1 MLESRS
7 EQGTLSLRNKALLK
21 RNMNRNHSNNVRAGY
36 VAVNE
41 QYLHKTGLRGRKT
54 YAFWTLIM
62 LLFFMAIGNLM
73 LTFIILGVLR
83 LGQGMESLELV
94 PEASLI
100 KFFGETDL
108 DRIYKKD
115 GKLESFGDAPLEL
128 TGNNGSVVVKLVD
141 TGEASQPQIVSN
153 QEGTSVQGVKSFD
166 VHDPST
172 GQTIFSTDFPN
183 FGLPQGVEKLD
194 IKLARTHRIASPI
207 NEELTLSA
215 ETYVRMKGTEG
226 THMDG
231 QEILWKA
238 DQDIFLK
245 SVNGSI
251 ILDAPKG
258 IFLDVK
264 NMPIATS
271 ESNKPGRP
279 ITLQYKLCV
288 CIPNGKVFRVPVV
301 QGLSHKNSGCNYY
314 SPEID
319 PCI

>member
-1 MLESRS
+1 MSESLS
-7 EQGTLSLRNKALLK
+7 DQGTLSLRNKALIK
-21 RNMNRNHSNNVRAGY
+21 RSMNRNHSNNMRAGY

-62 LLFFMAIGNLM
+62 LLFFMAFGNLM

-100 KFFGETDL
+100 KFFGATDL
-108 DRIYKKD
+108 DRIYKRD
-115 GKLESFGDAPLEL
+115 GKLEGFGDVPVEL

-141 TGEASQPQIVSN
+141 TGDANQPKIVSS

-166 VHDPST
+166 IQDPTT
-172 GQTIFSTDFPN
+172 GQKIFSTDFPN

-194 IKLARTHRIASPI
+194 IKLARTHRIASPV
-207 NEELTLSA
+207 NKTLTLSA
-215 ETYVRMKGTEG
+215 ETYVRIKGTEG

-231 QEILWKA
+231 QDILWKA

-245 SVNGSI
+245 SVNGSV
-251 ILDAPKG
+251 ILNAPQG
-258 IFLDVK
+258 IFLDAK
-264 NMPIATS
+264 NMPVATS
-271 ESNKPGRP
+271 ESTRPGKP
-279 ITLQYKLCV
+279 ITLQFKVCV
-288 CIPNGKVFRVPVV
+288 CLPNGKVFRVPVV
-301 QGLSHKNSGCNYY
+301 QGLSHKNSGCNFY
-314 SPEID
+314 SSDID
-319 PCI
+319 PCM